1 MINREKML
9 LSLVIVMIFLLGNT
23 LGASAEDYFELN
35 ELDERV
41 DGFYIMKDIK
51 SGETIMRTARIIH
64 PGDEYINSANKLYRV
79 ERLEGDIAWAHF
91 IEDIKLLEI
100 SVEEVLKSISSKRRS
115 ETFFAGQPQQQRK
128 PFLVGVYHS
137 HGAESYVPSDGAESI
152 PQGGGI
158 LEVGKAFTEALREKG
173 LHVKHSEDTHIPH
186 DAGAYNRSRR
196 TAEEFLNEGVS
207 ALFDIHRDAVPP
219 EEYIATVE
227 GRPTVQ
233 LQLVVGRQNQNL
245 QANRDFAEGLKN
257 ITDERHP
264 GLIKGIFMARGNYNQ
279 DMLPLAM
286 LVEVGSHENTREG
299 AERSIAL
306 FSDSVTAYFLGRE
319 GDQAREGVGAI
330 ALKSVLWLV
339 LLAGVALGVYML
351 ISTRNME
358 ELRSKFRG
366 FFKKEFA
373 ELGGRKKDGKDG
385 EEEAGE

>member
-1 MINREKML
+1 ML
-9 LSLVIVMIFLLGNT
+9 LSLVIVMILLLGNT

-41 DGFYIMKDIK
+41 DGFYTMKDIK

-79 ERLEGDIAWAHF
+79 A
-91 IEDIKLLEI
+91 
-100 SVEEVLKSISSKRRS
+100 
-115 ETFFAGQPQQQRK
+115 
-128 PFLVGVYHS
+128 
-137 HGAESYVPSDGAESI
+137 
-152 PQGGGI
+152 
-158 LEVGKAFTEALREKG
+158 
-173 LHVKHSEDTHIPH
+173 H

-319 GDQAREGVGAI
+319 GDQAREGVGAT